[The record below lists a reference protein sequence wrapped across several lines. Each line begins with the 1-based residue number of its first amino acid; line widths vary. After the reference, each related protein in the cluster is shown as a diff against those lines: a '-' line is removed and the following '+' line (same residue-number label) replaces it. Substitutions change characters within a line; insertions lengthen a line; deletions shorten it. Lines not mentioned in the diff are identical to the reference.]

1 MTKIIRSA
9 LFLGAVPALLLG
21 QTVTVDCPED
31 SCHIAPY
38 YEGYGGFVGVAAN
51 ADDAATADIDESEV
65 EFWILCGNVT
75 VAGKVK
81 PDSAGIVRQALTTSN
96 NFACQADEGGTI
108 EIFGLKDG
116 GWYWINDATNS
127 AVSALIRKD
136 SLGHPHA
143 TPTNPGGVTLST
155 VTNGAATF
163 VKEPASGR
171 VGIIPHIVPSKP
183 IPGCSGA
190 AGTASAGDCVLGS
203 PSGWSLTAS
212 PSTVTRPTDTTAAE
226 VTVTLDGTNFITTGT
241 AAATAETLE
250 HHTSVAGVGFKDGT
264 NAGAAPATGQSGLLV
279 WTIAVDADAAR
290 CGADNP
296 DRGSAQSVTMKIA
309 AASLTNVIPG
319 LPTAGVETSFSVNCA
334 AASSSAGGAE
344 LVPDNPF
351 PVD

>member
-1 MTKIIRSA
+1 MTRIISSA
-9 LFLGAVPALLLG
+9 LFFGAVPALLLG
-21 QTVTVDCPED
+21 QTITVDCPED

-38 YEGYGGFVGVAAN
+38 YEGEGGFVGEAAN
-51 ADDAATADIDESEV
+51 VDDAATADVDESEV
-65 EFWILCGNVT
+65 KFFLICGSV
-75 VAGKVK
+75 VRSDSVK
-81 PDSAGIVRQALTTSN
+81 PDSGGIVRQALTAADD
-96 NFACQADEGGTI
+96 FACSAEDGGTV
-108 EIFGLKDG
+108 EIDGLKDG

-136 SLGHPHA
+136 SLGHPYT
-143 TPTNPGGVTLST
+143 TPTDPGGVTLRSMT
-155 VTNGAATF
+155 GGAATF
-163 VKEPASGR
+163 AKHEASGR

-190 AGTASAGDCVLGS
+190 AGDASAGDCVLGS

-241 AAATAETLE
+241 AAATAEALE
-250 HHTSVAGVGFKDGT
+250 HHTSVAGVAFKDGT
-264 NAGAAPATGQSGLLV
+264 DAGAAPGTGQSGLLV
-279 WTIAVDADAAR
+279 WTIAVEADADR
-290 CGADNP
+290 CRADNP
-296 DRGSAQSVTMKIA
+296 DRGNAQSVTMKIA

-319 LPTAGVETSFSVNCA
+319 LPTAGVETSFTVNCA